1 MYKKLIVSILFTLL
15 NFTNANSENVKF
27 MQLGSMPK
35 NDQEKKPP
43 NFIKGKIYYPKI
55 KKDEYPV
62 VLFLHGTGGL
72 GYRSKKMKE
81 VFLKNNI
88 AFFEIDMFGSRNK
101 KSGHKN
107 RLKSTRNYLPD
118 VWGALDWI
126 SQNPKLNKNKIAI
139 VGQSMGGFL
148 ALNIAIGMHT
158 WMFSYDWNSKT
169 PKAIV
174 AWYPVCSAINTN
186 SSLFKRLMNDSEIKN
201 IPIENTIILSPELD
215 AYEKDSGECGRTY
228 EDFFSKDKRNV
239 WIAKSA
245 THAFDSNP
253 KKKQSK
259 NNDPAQFSLGRLKS
273 KSSSIQVHDEKLAD
287 MYREKTVKYILNI
300 FNN

>member
-1 MYKKLIVSILFTLL
+1 MYKKLLILILL
-15 NFTNANSENVKF
+15 NFLNYTNANSENVKF
-27 MQLGSMPK
+27 TQLGSMPK

-55 KKDEYPV
+55 KKDKYPV

-126 SQNPKLNKNKIAI
+126 SQNPKLDKNKIAI

-148 ALNIAIGMHT
+148 ALNVAIGMHT
-158 WMFSYDWNSKT
+158 WMFSYDWNNKI

-186 SSLFKRLMNDSEIKN
+186 LSLFKRLMNDSEIKN
-201 IPIENTIILSPELD
+201 IPIKNTIIISPELD
-215 AYEKDSGECGRTY
+215 AYEKDSGECLRTY
-228 EDFFSKDKRNV
+228 EDFFSKDKSNV
-239 WIAKSA
+239 WIAKNA

-273 KSSSIQVHDEKLAD
+273 KSTSIQVHDEKLAD
-287 MYREKTVKYILNI
+287 SYREKTAKYILNI